1 MVRCLKINGDEVPKH
16 WLSKYFPLL
25 SFICYTLPPFFQLLP
40 ASCAPKGKENQNG
53 LKEQSDETSLVSI
66 ETESGDV
73 VDILVDVTWEDGN
86 IEECQQCANHGLGLF
101 MTYAGISHL
110 TIARQE
116 FVAQVPTWLQFSPG
130 FTDFVVLASGV
141 VEIALGLSMLFL
153 VKKKA
158 LVGALLALFY
168 VLIFPGNINQYVNHI
183 DAFGL
188 DTDQARLIR
197 LFFQPVLVFLALWS
211 TGGWKYCKKLCNNSK
226 E

>member
-1 MVRCLKINGDEVPKH
+1 MQYVKTFFRI
-16 WLSKYFPLL
+16 LL
-25 SFICYTLPPFFQLLP
+25 GT
-40 ASCAPKGKENQNG
+40 
-53 LKEQSDETSLVSI
+53 
-66 ETESGDV
+66 
-73 VDILVDVTWEDGN
+73 
-86 IEECQQCANHGLGLF
+86 F

-141 VEIALGLSMLFL
+141 VEIALGLGMLCL
-153 VKKKA
+153 WKKKA
-158 LVGALLALFY
+158 IVGALLALFF

-197 LFFQPVLVFLALWS
+197 LFFQPLLVFLALWS
-211 TGGWKYCKKLCNNSK
+211 TNGWEQCKTWLKCNKTNK
-226 E
+226 